1 MRVVG
6 LVGGV
11 PVCFVQIFLVVRR
24 VAGCVLFERRRVAV
38 SRIGDA
44 LSALGFPAACGVAD
58 PPP

>member
-11 PVCFVQIFLVVRR
+11 PGCFVQIFLVVRR

-38 SRIGDA
+38 SCI
-44 LSALGFPAACGVAD
+44 L
-58 PPP
+58 